1 MIEARR
7 RAYLEAM
14 GYDVWVSRA
23 AAEAAQ
29 AGASA
34 DAAARLQLGPGEG
47 STLVVCGEAAHS
59 AGKFAGDLARALGAE
74 PVWAWPDAAEGG
86 DGHDL
91 ETVVDARLIT
101 RVVLLGAE
109 VTRRLFPG
117 DVPATVRSAVV
128 ATAAGMEELAVSGEA
143 RRALWR
149 SLRGRASQL
158 R

>member
-14 GYDVWVSRA
+14 GFDVWVSRA

-29 AGASA
+29 AFAGAEA
-34 DAAARLQLGPGEG
+34 TARLQLGPGEG

-59 AGKFAGDLARALGAE
+59 AGKFAGDLARALGSE
-74 PVWAWPDAAEGG
+74 PVWAWPDAA
-86 DGHDL
+86 DGADGQEL
-91 ETVVDARLIT
+91 EAVVDARLIT

-117 DVPATVRSAVV
+117 GVPANVRSAVV
-128 ATAAGMEELAVSGEA
+128 ATAAAMEELAVSGEA

-149 SLRGRASQL
+149 CLRGGAAQR